1 MKLKVNEIFLSWQGE
16 GSMTGVPAVFIRL
29 SGCNLSCSFCDTQH
43 EKGEWLDPKDI
54 FAVAVR
60 LTEGGRVR
68 TAIVTGGEPLLQD
81 GFDDLVN
88 AFPTD
93 WNLYLETN
101 GTLWRET
108 VSEIDLVVCSPKRG
122 TELNEKLQPHIDE
135 YKYVVENGWKWE
147 GGFPVDCPRPFKRM
161 KRTIS
166 LIPCDYK
173 DKEKNEKSLKKAK
186 ELSLK
191 YGYRLSIQVH
201 KLIGV
206 R

>member
-43 EKGEWLDPKDI
+43 EKGELLDPRDI
-54 FAVAVR
+54 FAEAVR

-68 TAIVTGGEPLLQD
+68 RAIVTGGEPLLQD
-81 GFDDLVN
+81 GFDDLVD
-88 AFPTD
+88 AFYSD
-93 WNLYLETN
+93 WDLHLETN

-108 VSEIDLVVCSPKRG
+108 VSEIEHVVCSPKRG
-122 TELNEKLQPHIDE
+122 TELNEKLQPYIDE

-147 GGFPVDCPRPFKRM
+147 EGFPVDCPRPFGSETR
-161 KRTIS
+161 IS

-186 ELSLK
+186 KLSLK
-191 YGYRLSIQVH
+191 YGYRLSIQIH